1 MQKSQIIYL
10 INNLLGGDR
19 VNCDNIKNI
28 EKTEQNQNIKF
39 KIFSFFAYMI
49 LTILLI
55 ITIVMAFVAAKFY
68 TSSEDVP
75 SIMGYSFFIIN
86 SDCMSPEI
94 NPGDLIAVKKCDDS
108 ELEKD
113 KIIAF
118 RVENFIIAHR
128 IIDVE
133 QERNGSFLYQTKAD
147 NNCMKD
153 YKNINASSVVGV
165 YKFKIPVI
173 GNIFLFFKSAFGV
186 IVIALIAVIWAI
198 ILLFI

>member
-1 MQKSQIIYL
+1 M
-10 INNLLGGDR
+10 
-19 VNCDNIKNI
+19 NCDNIKNV
-28 EKTEQNQNIKF
+28 EKTEQNQNIKC
-39 KIFSFFAYMI
+39 KIINFFAYMI
-49 LTILLI
+49 LTILFIVTI
-55 ITIVMAFVAAKFY
+55 IMAFVSVKFY
-68 TSSEDVP
+68 TSSEDIP
-75 SIMGYSFFIIN
+75 NIMGYSFFIIN

-94 NPGDLIAVKKCDDS
+94 NQGDLIAVKKCEDS

-128 IIDVE
+128 IIGIE
-133 QERNGSFLYQTKAD
+133 QEKNGSFLYQTKAD

-153 YKNINASSVVGV
+153 YKNINASSVVGE

-186 IVIALIAVIWAI
+186 TTIALTAVIWAI
-198 ILLFI
+198 ILLFV